1 VGSNKTRRLEMTVT
15 TIQHRWGLKA
25 LQRLETPPSA
35 AAPHIPTG
43 FPPLDNTIGIGGIP
57 RGRITEVLG
66 APTSGMATLALKI
79 IARAQSDG
87 DTVAYVDMGAT
98 FDPDYAARC
107 GVNLDRVLLVRPPGG
122 KEAVEI
128 VHALIARGGA
138 GALVL
143 DAVPHLL
150 AEPPAQRMIASI
162 LRRLTGVLAGSACAP
177 IFLTPLHFG
186 DAASTHNY
194 PSGFD
199 LPHHAAVR
207 LLIEKE
213 RWLQKRRDIV
223 GYQAK
228 VSVLKNVFGPSGK
241 NVSIEINFHG
251 VVLGNGT

>member
-1 VGSNKTRRLEMTVT
+1 MS
-15 TIQHRWGLKA
+15 
-25 LQRLETPPSA
+25 
-35 AAPHIPTG
+35 
-43 FPPLDNTIGIGGIP
+43 
-57 RGRITEVLG
+57 
-66 APTSGMATLALKI
+66 TLALKI

-87 DTVAYVDMGAT
+87 DTAAYVDMGAT

-128 VHALIARGGA
+128 
-138 GALVL
+138 
-143 DAVPHLL
+143 
-150 AEPPAQRMIASI
+150 
-162 LRRLTGVLAGSACAP
+162 ACAHRSGGRWGVGVSTRAP
-177 IFLTPLHFG
+177 SARRATGAADDRFYPAPVGRCSCWIGLRSYLSDPLHFG

-207 LLIEKE
+207 LLVEKE
-213 RWLQKRRDIV
+213 RWLQKRRDVV

-241 NVSIEINFHG
+241 K
-251 VVLGNGT
+251 